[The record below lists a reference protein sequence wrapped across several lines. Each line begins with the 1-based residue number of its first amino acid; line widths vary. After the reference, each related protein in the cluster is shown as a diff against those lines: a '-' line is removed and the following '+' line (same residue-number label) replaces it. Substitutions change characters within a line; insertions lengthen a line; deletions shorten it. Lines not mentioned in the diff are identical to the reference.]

1 VPPNVIT
8 LKRVHLV
15 VASVLRVPVEHVEPH
30 VPLYQVTELDSM
42 HLAEIAAALDEEF
55 NIRLPTEGLEAVQTV
70 EDLARL
76 VGAAP
81 QR

>member
-1 VPPNVIT
+1 MST
-8 LKRVHLV
+8 LERVQAA
-15 VASVLRVPVEHVEPH
+15 VASVLHLPVEQVPTH

-55 NIRLPTEGLEAVQTV
+55 QIRVPADGLEAAQTV

-76 VGAAP
+76 VATAP
-81 QR
+81 AR

>member
-1 VPPNVIT
+1 MPPTVST
-8 LKRVHLV
+8 LERVQLV
-15 VASVLRVPVEHVEPH
+15 VAAVLRVPVEQVEPH

-55 NIRLPTEGLEAVQTV
+55 HVRLPSEGLEAVQTV

-76 VGAAP
+76 VEAAP